1 MKKLAALLAFSTVLA
16 FGATAQAAEMVEPT
30 IYDWTGFYVGG
41 NIGYGFEG
49 RDRVGAQPTEPGV
62 KGDKDLGE
70 LKIQGIFGGGQI
82 GADWQTGSFVFGAIA
97 DVEGADIHDD
107 FTTKTSSLSDNVHGS
122 DDIDVWGT
130 FRGRAGWA
138 FDRWLVYGTGGLAW
152 ADVDYNLRI
161 TPGAKDDEIGKHDV
175 RFGWTAGG
183 GVAWAFDDSWSVGAE
198 YLYVNLGKYSVDGG
212 KAAPWQT
219 QATPDFHSVK
229 GFVNFKF

>member
-62 KGDKDLGE
+62 KGDNDLGE

-161 TPGAKDDEIGKHDV
+161 TPGAKDDEIGKPDAGLAGQPAVALPGHLTTLGRSV
-175 RFGWTAGG
+175 RNISMLISGNIPSTA
-183 GVAWAFDDSWSVGAE
+183 E
-198 YLYVNLGKYSVDGG
+198 RLHLGK
-212 KAAPWQT
+212 PRRPQT
-219 QATPDFHSVK
+219 FTRSRVS
-229 GFVNFKF
+229 